1 MMKISAMMKIRALL
15 KPLTIALLLSAPAA
29 QADTPDADWL
39 LASQQQSLQE
49 AKVQPNPR
57 HPGQPWLEVGVQSQ
71 SLVYYDEQGVARL
84 NYRIS
89 TSSRGVGERVNSLQT
104 PRGWHTVCERI
115 GDGIEADTI
124 IYRRQITP
132 WKYTPQL
139 HAEYPNKD
147 WILTR
152 IMWLC
157 GQEPG
162 LNQGGEVDSYDRA
175 IYLHGSGS
183 HVAFGTPTSRGCVRM
198 RNDDII
204 ELYALTGTGLDVLIN
219 EHR

>member
-1 MMKISAMMKIRALL
+1 MLSFAGQLVSIGL
-15 KPLTIALLLSAPAA
+15 KNRIERFQIA
-29 QADTPDADWL
+29 
-39 LASQQQSLQE
+39 
-49 AKVQPNPR
+49 
-57 HPGQPWLEVGVQSQ
+57 GQLPVPEWRDGV
-71 SLVYYDEQGVARL
+71 E
-84 NYRIS
+84 
-89 TSSRGVGERVNSLQT
+89 
-104 PRGWHTVCERI
+104 P
-115 GDGIEADTI
+115 DTI

-162 LNQGGEVDSYDRA
+162 LNQGGDVDSYDRA

-198 RNDDII
+198 RNEDII
-204 ELYALTGTGLDVLIN
+204 ELYSLTTTGLDVLIN